1 MKCLTSLLVAFHVSS
16 LIHRLPSRYIT
27 FALRC
32 AHIIDTNSERKSGC
46 VCFSLSFEEF
56 SVPPF
61 IRLFLKPPWKAIFFH
76 MSSE

>member
-1 MKCLTSLLVAFHVSS
+1 MKCLTSLLVAFHISS
-16 LIHRLPSRYIT
+16 LTNRLPSRYIT

-32 AHIIDTNSERKSGC
+32 AHIIDIDPERESGC

-61 IRLFLKPPWKAIFFH
+61 ISLFFKPPWKAIFFH
-76 MSSE
+76 MSSK